1 MTHNIAVKWGSSLLT
16 LPLTA
21 TSMSASS
28 KTMQGA
34 FPPSSKE
41 TCKIIIVVI
50 MKIRSQTEMTA
61 HKASK
66 KDYVPKK
73 ETLNHWRRQCC
84 LVAINAYKGRRNL
97 YEIYILVRILWENLV
112 VS

>member
-1 MTHNIAVKWGSSLLT
+1 
-16 LPLTA
+16 
-21 TSMSASS
+21 MSASS

-73 ETLNHWRRQCC
+73 KKHLTTEGDN
-84 LVAINAYKGRRNL
+84 VAQFPLMLTRVG
-97 YEIYILVRILWENLV
+97 EIYMKFIYQFEFYGKILQFPRAILPIKAGPIML
-112 VS
+112 